1 MQSKYEQLKAEN
13 ALPKGDIV
21 FFDGRGDALDGYS
34 VSKVWEIVSALQAEN
49 ERLKAELD
57 KAQDEIHCAESSL
70 EAFSCEFEAEVFNQG
85 FDCLGDF
92 VQALWTASN
101 GQRDALQAKCAGLE
115 HVKNAFELQMLT
127 LQSQLN
133 AMGKGEPVVPAAW
146 TNLLAYVLQDD
157 MHNRLTPRVID
168 IAYTAFTL
176 AKQPNIED
184 GGASDWFNDTKP
196 HITKLIAKL
205 HKDLAEELDAAP
217 KALAPLTNEQMEKGQ
232 WDDGTSCTA
241 DFYEGARFAEKH
253 HGIGGTP

>member
-1 MQSKYEQLKAEN
+1 MTDYTKPIEQLRSGKVSYYEGRSADAIETLQAECASLKQIAELNAQIAIDLKAE
-13 ALPKGDIV
+13 
-21 FFDGRGDALDGYS
+21 
-34 VSKVWEIVSALQAEN
+34 
-49 ERLKAELD
+49 
-57 KAQDEIHCAESSL
+57 
-70 EAFSCEFEAEVFNQG
+70 
-85 FDCLGDF
+85 
-92 VQALWTASN
+92 
-101 GQRDALQAKCAGLE
+101 RDALQ
-115 HVKNAFELQMLT
+115 
-127 LQSQLN
+127 SQLD

-217 KALAPLTNEQMEKGQ
+217 KALAPLGRDTVKAVMSEAGYIHVSAQSK
-232 WDDGTSCTA
+232 A
-241 DFYEGARFAEKH
+241 DFINGLRHGEKA

>member
-127 LQSQLN
+127 LQSRLD
-133 AMGKGEPVVPAAW
+133 AMGKGEPVVYVSAYELEQFSKVNDFMAA
-146 TNLLAYVLQDD
+146 TLRKHPTDG
-157 MHNRLTPRVID
+157 RV
-168 IAYTAFTL
+168 ALY
-176 AKQPNIED
+176 
-184 GGASDWFNDTKP
+184 
-196 HITKLIAKL
+196 
-205 HKDLAEELDAAP
+205 AAP